1 MLLTSLHTVS
11 LCTQVLLQAGSD
23 TSSVTLEWAFSHL
36 LDNPEILKTAQTE
49 IDNQVG
55 QECLIDESDL
65 SRLPYIRCIINE
77 TLRMHPAAPLL
88 VPHFSS
94 EECKVAG
101 YRVPRGTVLLVN
113 AWGIHHDPKVWEE
126 PEKFNP
132 DRFIGFEGV
141 KEGCKFIPFGSGRRG
156 CPGENLAIH
165 VIGLALGSLLQCF
178 EWDKP
183 NREIIDMSEGTGFT
197 LSPKVQ
203 PLLAKCSPRPHM
215 VRLLSEI

>member
-1 MLLTSLHTVS
+1 M
-11 LCTQVLLQAGSD
+11 QVLLQAGSD
-23 TSSVTLEWAFSHL
+23 TSAVTLEWAFSHL
-36 LDNPEILKTAQTE
+36 LDNLEILKKAQAE
-49 IDNQVG
+49 IDNHVG
-55 QECLIDESDL
+55 QDRLIDESDL
-65 SRLPYIRCIINE
+65 AQLPYIRCIINE

-88 VPHFSS
+88 VPHLSS
-94 EECKVAG
+94 EECNVAS

-113 AWGIHHDPKVWEE
+113 AWGIHHDPKVWED

-156 CPGENLAIH
+156 CPGENLAFH

-178 EWDKP
+178 EWEKP
-183 NREIIDMSEGTGFT
+183 NRGIIDMSEGTGFT

-203 PLLAKCSPRPHM
+203 PLLAKCSPRPNM
-215 VRLLSEI
+215 VKLLSKI